1 MPFDFGLSYTHMLIV
16 GLIAFMVIGKNDMP
30 VVLRKFGQF
39 MAKARAMSREFQG
52 HVDLAMKD
60 AGVAT
65 LKNDLQGLKT
75 NIDGAVSM
83 PAMQAGQAA
92 STANY
97 KPVTNYKTEE
107 FEKLFGSTAG
117 ETIVGGKSLEADQAK
132 P

>member
-60 AGVAT
+60 AGVASM
-65 LKNDLQGLKT
+65 KNDLQGLKS
-75 NIDGAVSM
+75 NIDSAVSM
-83 PAMQAGQAA
+83 PAMRAAPAA
-92 STANY
+92 SIS
-97 KPVTNYKTEE
+97 NYKTAE
-107 FEKLFGSTAG
+107 FEKLFSSSSG
-117 ETIVGGKSLEADQAK
+117 ETIVGGISLDADQAK
-132 P
+132 S

>member
-16 GLIAFMVIGKNDMP
+16 GLIAFMVIGKDDMP

-60 AGVAT
+60 AGVAS
-65 LKNDLQGLKT
+65 LKNDLQGLKS

-83 PAMQAGQAA
+83 PAMQAAPIA
-92 STANY
+92 S
-97 KPVTNYKTEE
+97 VSNYKTAE
-107 FEKLFGSTAG
+107 FEKLFSSGSG
-117 ETIVGGKSLEADQAK
+117 ETTVGGKSIDADQAK
-132 P
+132 S